1 MATTYHTVQEFID
14 SNSGSKSVSYH
25 NFSILD
31 QKTIN
36 DEIIQFIDSN
46 LIDDYM
52 DELKSVIVNVQLSNK
67 ELLKYSYNPGLL
79 AYDIYGSVELE
90 FVILKLNGII
100 DPKDFD
106 FPTIKLIQISSME
119 EILSNIYNAERR
131 YIQQNREINGIEL
144 A

>member
-1 MATTYHTVQEFID
+1 MAGYHTIEDFIN
-14 SNSGSKSVSYH
+14 SNTGSKAITYH

-31 QKTIN
+31 QK
-36 DEIIQFIDSN
+36 EIDGDTVQFIDSN
-46 LIDDYM
+46 ILDDYL
-52 DELKSVIVNVQLSNK
+52 DELNRLSVSIILSDK

-79 AYDIYGSVELE
+79 AYDIYGSSELE

-106 FPTIKLIQISSME
+106 FPTIKLIEVDTMSE
-119 EILSNIYNAERR
+119 VLSNIYNAEYK
-131 YIQQNREINGIEL
+131 YIEKNREENGIES

>member
-14 SNSGSKSVSYH
+14 SNTGSKSVSYH

-31 QKTIN
+31 QKDIN
-36 DEIIQFIDSN
+36 NDTVQFIDIN
-46 LIDDYM
+46 LVDDYM
-52 DELKSVIVNVQLSNK
+52 DELKQISVNVQLSNK
-67 ELLKYSYNPGLL
+67 ELIKYSYNPGLL

-106 FPTIKLIQISSME
+106 FPTIKLVEISSMQ
-119 EILSNIYNAERR
+119 EILSNIYNAESK
-131 YIQQNREINGIEL
+131 YIQYNRETNGIEL